1 MRTRPTSSAQDWF
14 WPKGKKHAL
23 SYEDQLYVWC
33 LLLRNKLAG
42 KIAPAHPKDNRA
54 LEYALLIPEQMAVDE
69 INATTDVSVT
79 RRDLVAIVGEFADQ
93 APPYPSTEPAP
104 IKYKP
109 YLHSGG
115 GKKLRKSQQKQGR
128 FWPKSWIEGRP
139 TSAFGYVLVNG
150 VPQWNNGAHTL
161 HLKSVRKAA

>member
-1 MRTRPTSSAQDWF
+1 MR
-14 WPKGKKHAL
+14 
-23 SYEDQLYVWC
+23 YEDQLYVWC

-115 GKKLRKSQQKQGR
+115 GRKLRKSQQKQAFLAKKLDRGSPCKCLR
-128 FWPKSWIEGRP
+128 IRACEWRTSVEQRRP
-139 TSAFGYVLVNG
+139 
-150 VPQWNNGAHTL
+150 H
-161 HLKSVRKAA
+161 AAP